1 MEGRADPDCRRAYPV
16 TLDGAEPEGVATRE
30 LVRAL
35 LAARRD
41 HVALRRGSV
50 RVVGATDRAVAL
62 LREADGRR
70 TIVVVNAGA
79 APVTLEL
86 AGVSAT
92 GLRPLELPNVA
103 AGAVLE
109 GGAAV
114 TLPSQSALALVDD

>member
-16 TLDGAEPEGVATRE
+16 TPEGAGPEGLSTRE

-41 HVALRRGSV
+41 HVALRRGGV
-50 RVVGATDRAVAL
+50 RVVAATDRAVAI
-62 LREADGRR
+62 LREAEGQRA
-70 TIVVVNAGA
+70 IVAVNAGA
-79 APVTLEL
+79 TPVSLEL
-86 AGVSAT
+86 AGLSVA

-103 AGAVLE
+103 TGTVLE

-114 TLPSQSALALVDD
+114 TLPSQSALLLVDD

>member
-1 MEGRADPDCRRAYPV
+1 
-16 TLDGAEPEGVATRE
+16 
-30 LVRAL
+30 
-35 LAARRD
+35 
-41 HVALRRGSV
+41 
-50 RVVGATDRAVAL
+50 VAL

-70 TIVVVNAGA
+70 AIVAVNAGA

-86 AGVSAT
+86 AGLSVA